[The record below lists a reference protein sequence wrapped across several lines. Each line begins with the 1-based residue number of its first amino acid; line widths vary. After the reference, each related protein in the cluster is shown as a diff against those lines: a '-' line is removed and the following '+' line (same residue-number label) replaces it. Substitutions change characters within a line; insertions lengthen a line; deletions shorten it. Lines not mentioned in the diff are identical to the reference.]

1 MLWHLRHRFPLH
13 FLVFKMT
20 ASHLP
25 HEANV
30 EQYFSRA
37 GAISDPNMDPEYLGK
52 LVTVGVNKSR
62 FKPSV
67 RQIKELYYAKSTAA
81 ATATT
86 ARRRRSS
93 AGGEGV
99 EGGGS
104 VESGGAGGLGSKQG
118 GGGVVQ
124 GGLGSRAGAAGGG
137 GALGAGQWR
146 NSTHDTVSNS

>member
-1 MLWHLRHRFPLH
+1 MAPSSATRRAKSSSCSALRPLHEHVTSDGLLNEFKMLWHLRHRFPLH

-62 FKPSV
+62 FKPPV
-67 RQIKELYYAKSTAA
+67 RQRTLRMFLTQ
-81 ATATT
+81 
-86 ARRRRSS
+86 
-93 AGGEGV
+93 V
-99 EGGGS
+99 
-104 VESGGAGGLGSKQG
+104 
-118 GGGVVQ
+118 
-124 GGLGSRAGAAGGG
+124 
-137 GALGAGQWR
+137 
-146 NSTHDTVSNS
+146 